1 MADTSCQIE
10 CEDWVRREWMSL
22 QFGEPFFRERVRL
35 TSGGV
40 FDFDAV
46 NADRS
51 VVGTI
56 STGSAR
62 TVSGKLATGAV
73 MKLRSDMLFL
83 VLAAP
88 KRALLILTER
98 SMYDVCL
105 KEASI
110 GRVPP
115 QIEFFHAP
123 LTEELACKLVEAK
136 RRGSEES
143 LGTNRRTPGAV

>member
-1 MADTSCQIE
+1 MADTTCQVE
-10 CEDWVRREWMSL
+10 CEDWVRRVWMAEH
-22 QFGEPFFRERVRL
+22 FGEPFFRERVKL

-46 NADRS
+46 NADRT

-56 STGSAR
+56 STSSAK
-62 TVSGKLATGAV
+62 TSGGNWATGAV

-83 VLAAP
+83 LLAAP

-98 SMYDVCL
+98 NMYDLCQ

-115 QIEFFHAP
+115 QIEFFHAALP
-123 LTEELACKLVEAK
+123 DDLAVKLIDAK
-136 RRGSEES
+136 RRSSEES
-143 LGTNRRTPGAV
+143 RGIVKTAL